1 MSNRLAPLA
10 LLAFLAAA
18 ATAPAH
24 ATGGISCTAEDRGA
38 TFTLG
43 SPISRT
49 AGGSFFEFQGELE
62 LRAAGV
68 AADFR
73 KLTFTK
79 EHLTQSWFDARDLKM
94 RVYHER
100 SGEPHGTIEL
110 TVEARGNA
118 DAETWRGRYTIS
130 IGETVNG
137 EFRTR
142 RVNGR
147 VSCSV
152 EG

>member
-1 MSNRLAPLA
+1 MFRRLSA
-10 LLAFLAAA
+10 LTALAFLSL
-18 ATAPAH
+18 APAH
-24 ATGGISCTAEDRGA
+24 ATGGISCEAEDRSA
-38 TFTLG
+38 KFTIG
-43 SPISRT
+43 SPISRS
-49 AGGSFFEFQGELE
+49 AGGAFHQFEGELE
-62 LRAAGV
+62 LKVRGIAE
-68 AADFR
+68 DFR
-73 KLTFTK
+73 KLTFAK
-79 EHLTQSWFDARDLKM
+79 EHLTQSWFDARDLRM

-100 SGEPHGTIEL
+100 SGEPHGTVEL
-110 TVEARGNA
+110 TIEARGNP

-142 RVNGR
+142 QVNGR

>member
-1 MSNRLAPLA
+1 MSPRLASLA
-10 LLAFLAAA
+10 LLALAAS
-18 ATAPAH
+18 APAY
-24 ATGGISCTAEDRGA
+24 ATGGISCSADDRGA
-38 TFTLG
+38 KFTIG
-43 SPISRT
+43 SPISRS

-62 LRAAGV
+62 VRASGV

-73 KLTFTK
+73 KLTLSK
-79 EHLTQSWFDARDLKM
+79 DHLTQSWFDARDLRM

-110 TVEARGNA
+110 TVEARGNP
-118 DAETWRGRYTIS
+118 DAESWRGRYTIRL
-130 IGETVNG
+130 GEVVNN

-142 RVNGR
+142 QVTGR
-147 VSCSV
+147 VTCSI

>member
-1 MSNRLAPLA
+1 MFRRLASLA
-10 LLAFLAAA
+10 LLVVA

-24 ATGGISCTAEDRGA
+24 ASGGISCEADDRSA
-38 TFTLG
+38 KFTIG

-49 AGGSFFEFQGELE
+49 AGGAFFQFEGELE
-62 LRAAGV
+62 LKISGIAQ
-68 AADFR
+68 DFR
-73 KLTFTK
+73 KLTFAK
-79 EHLTQSWFDARDLKM
+79 EHLTQSWFDARDLRM

-100 SGEPHGTIEL
+100 SGEPHGTVEL
-110 TVEARGNA
+110 TVEARGNP

-142 RVNGR
+142 QVNGR